1 MKGCEDLMKL
11 DIIISADDIKNEK
24 VKDKTVVVIDILRAT
39 SVIITAINNGCT
51 QVIPTLTVEEA
62 LKIANKDRSSC
73 VLGGER
79 NAVKIGGFDF
89 SNSPLEY
96 KDKLIKGKKLV
107 MTTTNGTRAIKRSV
121 LAKNIL
127 IGAMINASAVSK
139 KVIELNNDVV
149 IVNSGTYGQFSID
162 DFACSGYIL
171 NCILKLKEDVELAD
185 IAKTALYI
193 YKQNDK
199 IKDFI
204 KHANHYKKLKQL
216 HLEDDLNYCCKKD
229 IIDLVPE
236 YKNGIIGVFKDE
248 EYKKIC

>member
-1 MKGCEDLMKL
+1 
-11 DIIISADDIKNEK
+11 
-24 VKDKTVVVIDILRAT
+24 
-39 SVIITAINNGCT
+39 
-51 QVIPTLTVEEA
+51 LTVEEA

-149 IVNSGTYGQFSID
+149 IVNSGTYR
-162 DFACSGYIL
+162 
-171 NCILKLKEDVELAD
+171 
-185 IAKTALYI
+185 
-193 YKQNDK
+193 
-199 IKDFI
+199 
-204 KHANHYKKLKQL
+204 
-216 HLEDDLNYCCKKD
+216 
-229 IIDLVPE
+229 
-236 YKNGIIGVFKDE
+236 
-248 EYKKIC
+248 